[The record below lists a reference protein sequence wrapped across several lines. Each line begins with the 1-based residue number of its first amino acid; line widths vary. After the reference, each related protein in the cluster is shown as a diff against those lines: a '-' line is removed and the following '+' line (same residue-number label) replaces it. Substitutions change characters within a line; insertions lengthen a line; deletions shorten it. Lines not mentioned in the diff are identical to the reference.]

1 MQILVINGINA
12 SPLMFA
18 EDNDHFHCILRGNKR
33 IVLVNT
39 AKYPDVRKVRF
50 HLVTLSKKTKY
61 YLFKRLLYQKIDK
74 NLAHLLIQTGIS
86 HIKFF

>member
-50 HLVTLSKKTKY
+50 CYFIKKTKY
-61 YLFKRLLYQKIDK
+61 HFFKRLLYQKIDK